1 MPSRKGQPNNPNL
14 RVAPPGS
21 VSGETLD
28 RLCQARYAGVCYHKS
43 RRSPGYDFAPRPRPR
58 KSFCDDLRP
67 ISLLEATRLFRSG
80 IRLGM
85 VSGYLEHGLPKRVWA
100 VDDAGQAY
108 EAMLGD
114 DGATYHGYRLNRTAP
129 NREYVIAEW
138 RRRSAS
144 R

>member
-21 VSGETLD
+21 VSDETLD
-28 RLCQARYAGVCYHKS
+28 RLCQARYTGVCYHKS
-43 RRSPGYDFAPRPRPR
+43 RRSPDYDFAPCPRPD
-58 KSFCDDLRP
+58 KSLCDDLRP

-80 IRLGM
+80 IRLAM

-108 EAMLGD
+108 EAMLGG
-114 DGATYHGYRLNRTAP
+114 DGATYHGYRLDRTAP

-138 RRRSAS
+138 RRRSAQ

>member
-21 VSGETLD
+21 VSNETLD
-28 RLCQARYAGVCYHKS
+28 RLCQARYTGVCYHKS
-43 RRSPGYDFAPRPRPR
+43 RRSPDYDFAPCPRPD
-58 KSFCDDLRP
+58 KSLCDDLRP
-67 ISLLEATRLFRSG
+67 ISLLKATRLFRSG

-85 VSGYLEHGLPKRVWA
+85 VSGYLEQGLPKRVWA

-114 DGATYHGYRLNRTAP
+114 DGATYHGYRLNRKAP